1 MRFLIDQDVFAAT
14 ARLLKTLGHDAVPVA
29 DIGLS
34 KAADETLLMV
44 AHEQKRILVTRDRD
58 YGSLVFLKSLG
69 AGVLYLRMLPNTQ
82 DAVHAELTSVLG
94 LYSEEELGKV
104 IPSKESVSGDLNLRT
119 LPLLSNSRL
128 CDGADGVGPPSLPR
142 RLGSQHVCGFNAI
155 HHYRVIS

>member
-1 MRFLIDQDVFAAT
+1 MRLLIDQDVYAAT

-34 KAADETLLMV
+34 KAADETLLKV
-44 AHEQKRILVTRDRD
+44 AQEQKRILVTRDRD

-94 LYSEEELGKV
+94 LYSQEELGKAFVV
-104 IPSKESVSGDLNLRT
+104 IEAAGHRI
-119 LPLLSNSRL
+119 
-128 CDGADGVGPPSLPR
+128 R
-142 RLGSQHVCGFNAI
+142 RLQDPTPQAKDNA
-155 HHYRVIS
+155 SPK

>member
-94 LYSEEELGKV
+94 LYSEDELGKAFVV
-104 IPSKESVSGDLNLRT
+104 IEAAGHRI
-119 LPLLSNSRL
+119 
-128 CDGADGVGPPSLPR
+128 R
-142 RLGSQHVCGFNAI
+142 RLQDQTLQAKDTPTPQ
-155 HHYRVIS
+155 

>member
-94 LYSEEELGKV
+94 LYSEEELGKAFVV
-104 IPSKESVSGDLNLRT
+104 IEAAGHRI
-119 LPLLSNSRL
+119 
-128 CDGADGVGPPSLPR
+128 R
-142 RLGSQHVCGFNAI
+142 RLQDQTPQAKDNAPPK
-155 HHYRVIS
+155 

>member
-94 LYSEEELGKV
+94 LYSEEELGKAFVV
-104 IPSKESVSGDLNLRT
+104 IEAAGHRI
-119 LPLLSNSRL
+119 
-128 CDGADGVGPPSLPR
+128 R
-142 RLGSQHVCGFNAI
+142 RLQDQTPQAKDNSPPK
-155 HHYRVIS
+155 

>member
-1 MRFLIDQDVFAAT
+1 MIDQDVFAAT

-94 LYSEEELGKV
+94 LYSEEELGKAFVV
-104 IPSKESVSGDLNLRT
+104 IEAAGHRIRRLQDQTPQAKDNTPSK
-119 LPLLSNSRL
+119 
-128 CDGADGVGPPSLPR
+128 
-142 RLGSQHVCGFNAI
+142 
-155 HHYRVIS
+155 

>member
-14 ARLLKTLGHDAVPVA
+14 ARLLKALGHDAVPVA

-34 KAADETLLMV
+34 KAADETLLKV
-44 AHEQKRILVTRDRD
+44 AQEQKRILVTRDRD

-94 LYSEEELGKV
+94 LYSQEELGKAFVV
-104 IPSKESVSGDLNLRT
+104 IEAAGHRI
-119 LPLLSNSRL
+119 
-128 CDGADGVGPPSLPR
+128 R
-142 RLGSQHVCGFNAI
+142 RLLDQTPQAKGNAPPK
-155 HHYRVIS
+155 

>member
-94 LYSEEELGKV
+94 LYSEKELGKAFVV
-104 IPSKESVSGDLNLRT
+104 IEAAGHRI
-119 LPLLSNSRL
+119 
-128 CDGADGVGPPSLPR
+128 R
-142 RLGSQHVCGFNAI
+142 RLQDQTLQAKDTPPPQ
-155 HHYRVIS
+155 